1 MGYED
6 ELRDPLDRDN
16 WEQREVYAAFGVAVY
31 CCQVLETGLVNYL
44 GLLMRMKSGAPM
56 SESGVDALLG
66 KLLRDTLGQ
75 NINKVRQQLG
85 SEGRWILEDEMRE
98 TLELRN
104 QLVHRWMRERVMLQG
119 TSSNRQAMV
128 AELEAAT
135 SQLRRADEL
144 LVDRTQRLM
153 ASAGISLKAI
163 QTEYERVSS
172 LAELGQ
178 PDPEAPPY
186 FAPPP
191 NKP

>member
-1 MGYED
+1 VGYED

-31 CCQVLETGLVNYL
+31 FCQVLETGLVNYL

-56 SESGVDALLG
+56 SEAEVDDLLG
-66 KLLRDTLGQ
+66 NLLRNTFGQ

-85 SEGRWILEDEMRE
+85 NEGRWILDDEMRE

-104 QLVHRWMRERVMLQG
+104 QLVHRWMRERVILQDN
-119 TSSNRQAMV
+119 SSNRQAMV

-135 SQLRRADEL
+135 ARLQQADEL
-144 LVDRTQRLM
+144 LVQRTQRLM
-153 ASAGISLKAI
+153 ASAGVSLEEI
-163 QTEYERVSS
+163 QAEYERVSR

-186 FAPPP
+186 FTPPP
-191 NKP
+191 NNP